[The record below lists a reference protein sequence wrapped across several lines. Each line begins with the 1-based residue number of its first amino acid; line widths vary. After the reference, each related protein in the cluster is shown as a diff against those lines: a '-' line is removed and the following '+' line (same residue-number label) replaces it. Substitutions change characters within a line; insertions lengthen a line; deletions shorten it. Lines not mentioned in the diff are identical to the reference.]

1 MVDARKLGNK
11 LGTKKGYMTGEAEK
25 IAKFAR
31 VNPNAAK
38 SPKNMVA
45 KEFELGDLA
54 YSAHHLLQ
62 MKPIRALAPI
72 ARPLAK
78 RYLLNPKVQNKMMNQ
93 QKSVMPKRSLLD
105 SNKFP
110 GVGNVAPFSLLQ
122 MYDDED
128 K

>member
-1 MVDARKLGNK
+1 MKQK
-11 LGTKKGYMTGEAEK
+11 K

-31 VNPNAAK
+31 ANPNAAK
-38 SPKNMVA
+38 APKSRVA

-78 RYLLNPKVQNKMMNQ
+78 RYLLNPKVQNKIMTQ
-93 QKSVMPKRSLLD
+93 QQSVMPKKSLLD

-110 GVGNVAPFSLLQ
+110 GVQNIAPFSLLE
-122 MYDDED
+122 MYDDFT